1 MSDTNHPHYPFE
13 ILTSGRQRE
22 NTMDIAQL
30 QRLTEVEFSKLQ
42 AEITRLTAERD
53 RLLADASVM
62 ASAAADKSGVL
73 QKYWGVLSDNA
84 VRAMKIGRLQ
94 AELAA
99 AKKQIEVMLSANR
112 ELARGEQTA
121 EPVSEAG
128 EQTAEPVSEAGE
140 QVDTSTLHVKAVIHC
155 LALELP
161 EEVFVS
167 AAPVLRA
174 TLAERDQLGTA
185 VVLALDCEKRTN
197 KIACA
202 YRQGLGRIARLLG
215 IVDEGSIK
223 GLLLMPLVEATAGSI
238 CAELTS
244 LRPRLAAAAK
254 TEKGSE

>member
-112 ELARGEQTA
+112 ELAR
-121 EPVSEAG
+121 G

>member
-1 MSDTNHPHYPFE
+1 
-13 ILTSGRQRE
+13 
-22 NTMDIAQL
+22 MDIAQL

-112 ELARGEQTA
+112 ELARGEQTAEPVSEAGEQTA